1 MIVVSEGAK
10 PKDGDVVI
18 KKIVADSADTVRLG
32 GIGDQLASQLEA
44 LLGGKEVRAT
54 NIGHTQ
60 RGGETCQYDRS
71 LCTKLGSLAVDALF
85 EGKSGEMV
93 TIYNAMP
100 QTVSLETVLGSGAT
114 GETSKGGSHNVDPD
128 GFVVK
133 TARNIGISFGD

>member
-1 MIVVSEGAK
+1 MITQQTLPAPPIDRREILRYARAGTPSPE
-10 PKDGDVVI
+10 
-18 KKIVADSADTVRLG
+18 
-32 GIGDQLASQLEA
+32 LEA
-44 LLGGKEVRAT
+44 LLDGKEVRAT

-93 TIYNAMP
+93 TIYNAVP
-100 QTVSLETVLGSGAT
+100 QTVSLEKVLGSGAT
-114 GETSKGGSHNVDPD
+114 GETSKGGSHNVDPN